1 MARMLRAHLC
11 VPTSAE
17 LFLTGVAADELSSG
31 ENTTVSSVAWVHQPG
46 HSSEASFEGRSAHGL
61 PRKEVISAYRNLMQ
75 CDRKDHRQ
83 YNLAMNG
90 GGPVK
95 SGNRTTGL
103 GPRNSRAV
111 GPSSRPS
118 APILRL
124 EPSGAHSM
132 ECRRHRSSNS
142 DSTIGPFVGDGHVGD
157 QNASCGVQRA
167 RSRRLF
173 RALGFFPYD
182 MAVRS
187 VTLLEAVAPTSRP
200 MEGTLQPAHSRP
212 NW

>member
-1 MARMLRAHLC
+1 
-11 VPTSAE
+11 
-17 LFLTGVAADELSSG
+17 
-31 ENTTVSSVAWVHQPG
+31 
-46 HSSEASFEGRSAHGL
+46 
-61 PRKEVISAYRNLMQ
+61 
-75 CDRKDHRQ
+75 
-83 YNLAMNG
+83 
-90 GGPVK
+90 
-95 SGNRTTGL
+95 
-103 GPRNSRAV
+103 
-111 GPSSRPS
+111 
-118 APILRL
+118 
-124 EPSGAHSM
+124 M

-200 MEGTLQPAHSRP
+200 MEGTLQDRRIHALIGELVQVICQVWPGDAPCGRVARIRMHVTLSMANVSTSPWVGQLVDCATACLPRSRSKRVPGHDLVTRVRQPVIRTLQAREAPYVNCASTRVTDVRSRP
-212 NW
+212 GLFDSHMCLA